1 MNLFKEFVMGLIIGL
16 MSIFMYSYSLKQE
29 GLDIK
34 NISKQLSECNEVYTT
49 CLVIVKGE

>member
-1 MNLFKEFVMGLIIGL
+1 MNFFKEVLLGLITSV
-16 MSIFMYSYSLKQE
+16 MAIFMYSYSLKQE